1 MGLPRR
7 GYRASIL
14 TPRDGREILYLED
27 GLLVVDEA
35 GRIAHLLAA
44 NEPAPQGCVIH
55 DLRGSLIT
63 PGFVDAHVHYPQT
76 RVIGSASGPLLPWLE
91 RTVFPE
97 ESRFTEDD
105 YAREVAEEFVRRAA
119 SVGTTTVLAFSSSS
133 ATATAIALE
142 TLAERGLRAIVGLT
156 LMDQNCPAALAVP
169 AERAIPEARALAAQF
184 HGGAGGLLGMA
195 ITPRFALS
203 CSRPLLE
210 AAGALARDLDLLVQT
225 HVSENVHE
233 GEATL
238 AAHPIASDYL
248 GVYEAV
254 GLVGPKTVFA
264 HAIHF
269 SEAEWDRVAASG
281 ARIAHCPDSNFFLG
295 SGVMKLAEARRRGVP
310 VALGS
315 DVAAGRSFD
324 LRRAIA
330 CAHDAAILA
339 GEPVEDEVLFELATL
354 GGAKVLGVA
363 GVTGSLELGKEADF
377 LVLDRPGYL
386 RGREGALR
394 LATFGA
400 ELAPV
405 SRTYVRGRLVA
416 GDKLRGRP

>member
-14 TPRDGREILYLED
+14 TPRDGQGLLYLED
-27 GLLVVDEA
+27 GLLVVDGA
-35 GRIAHLLAA
+35 GRIEHLLSAS
-44 NEPAPQGCVIH
+44 EPSPQGCVVH
-55 DLRGSLIT
+55 DLRGSLIV

-91 RTVFPE
+91 STVFPE
-97 ESRFTEDD
+97 ESRFTDDD

-119 SVGTTTVLAFSSSS
+119 AVGTTTVLAFSSSS

-156 LMDQNCPAALAVP
+156 LMDQNCPAALSVP
-169 AERAIPEARALAAQF
+169 AERAIAEARALAGRFQ
-184 HGGAGGLLGMA
+184 GGAGGLLGMA

-210 AAGALARDLDLLVQT
+210 AAGALARELDLLVQT

-324 LRRAIA
+324 IRRAIA
-330 CAHDAAILA
+330 CAHDAALLA
-339 GEPVEDEVLFELATL
+339 GAPVEDEVLFELATL
-354 GGAKVLGVA
+354 GGARVLGLSRE
-363 GVTGSLELGKEADF
+363 TGSLELGKDADF
-377 LVLDRPGYL
+377 LVLDRPPYL
-386 RGREGALR
+386 TGREASLR

-400 ELAPV
+400 DLGPV
-405 SRTYVRGRLVA
+405 LRTYVRGRLVS
-416 GDKLRGRP
+416 GDKPRGRP

>member
-14 TPRDGREILYLED
+14 TPRDGQGLLYLED
-27 GLLVVDEA
+27 GLLVVDGA
-35 GRIAHLLAA
+35 GRIEHLLSAS
-44 NEPAPQGCVIH
+44 EPAPQGSVVH
-55 DLRGSLIT
+55 DLRGSLII

-91 RTVFPE
+91 STVFPE
-97 ESRFTEDD
+97 ESRFTDDD

-119 SVGTTTVLAFSSSS
+119 AVGTTTVLAFSSSS

-156 LMDQNCPAALAVP
+156 LMDQNCPAALSVP
-169 AERAIPEARALAAQF
+169 AERAISEARALAARFQ
-184 HGGAGGLLGMA
+184 GAAGGLLGMA

-210 AAGALARDLDLLVQT
+210 AAGVLARELDLLVQT

-281 ARIAHCPDSNFFLG
+281 ARVAHCPDSNFFLG

-324 LRRAIA
+324 LRRVIA
-330 CAHDAAILA
+330 CAHDAALLA
-339 GEPVEDEVLFELATL
+339 GAPVEDEALFELATL
-354 GGAKVLGVA
+354 GGARVLGLA
-363 GVTGSLELGKEADF
+363 RETGSLELGKDADF
-377 LVLDRPGYL
+377 LVLDRPAYL
-386 RGREGALR
+386 TGREASLR

-405 SRTYVRGRLVA
+405 LRTYVRGRLVA
-416 GDKLRGRP
+416 GDTARGRS

>member
-14 TPRDGREILYLED
+14 TPRDGQGLFYLED
-27 GLLVVDEA
+27 GLLVVDGA
-35 GRIAHLLAA
+35 GRIEHLLSAS
-44 NEPAPQGCVIH
+44 EPAPQGCVVH
-55 DLRGSLIT
+55 DLRGSLII

-91 RTVFPE
+91 STVFPE
-97 ESRFTEDD
+97 ESRFTDDD

-119 SVGTTTVLAFSSSS
+119 AVGTTTVLAFSSSS

-156 LMDQNCPAALAVP
+156 LMDQNCPAALSVP
-169 AERAIPEARALAAQF
+169 AERAIGEARALAARFQ
-184 HGGAGGLLGMA
+184 GAAGGLLGMA

-210 AAGALARDLDLLVQT
+210 AAGALARELDLLVQT

-281 ARIAHCPDSNFFLG
+281 ARVAHCPDSNFFLG

-330 CAHDAAILA
+330 CAHDASLLA
-339 GEPVEDEVLFELATL
+339 GASVEDEVLFELATL
-354 GGAKVLGVA
+354 GGARVLGLA
-363 GVTGSLELGKEADF
+363 RETGSLELGKDADF
-377 LVLDRPGYL
+377 LVLDRPAYL
-386 RGREGALR
+386 TGREASLR
-394 LATFGA
+394 LATFGS

-405 SRTYVRGRLVA
+405 LRTYVRGRLVA
-416 GDKLRGRP
+416 GDNARGRP